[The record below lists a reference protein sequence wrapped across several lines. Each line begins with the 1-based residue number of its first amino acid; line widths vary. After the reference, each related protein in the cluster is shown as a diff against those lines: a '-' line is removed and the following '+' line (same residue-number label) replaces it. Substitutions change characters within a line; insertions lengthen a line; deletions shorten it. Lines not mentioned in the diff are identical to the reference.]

1 MAERGR
7 APLPAPYESPW
18 QLLGRDLRA
27 LAASARLK
35 VLELRRRNASGDLPL
50 PARWPRSLAPLFWP
64 LVLAAVLALVVL
76 LGSRVVIPRGAAPD
90 ATPPQAQAQARNQGA
105 GPSAMPAE
113 GTSGKKTDRDPRPHD
128 EAVDIPQGLDA
139 AGEAMDTRETLEVG
153 EAGKAREAEEV
164 QPLELPVE
172 PSGAPAVDPA
182 ADPAALQAAAYAA
195 DLQAIDGAPVPE
207 AAWLEAEPDPA
218 RAGLRLRLGAPYAA
232 LAQPSREQL
241 AALWW
246 ERAQAEG
253 YERLELVD
261 RQGRRLGQSARLG
274 SGMILLDPDLLP

>member
-35 VLELRRRNASGDLPL
+35 VLELRRRNASGELPL

-64 LVLAAVLALVVL
+64 LVLAALLAVVVL
-76 LGSRVVIPRGAAPD
+76 LVSRVVIPRVDTPD
-90 ATPPQAQAQARNQGA
+90 ATPPEAQTQARNQGS
-105 GPSAMPAE
+105 GTSAMPAE
-113 GTSGKKTDRDPRPHD
+113 GTTDTKTALDLLPSEESP
-128 EAVDIPQGLDA
+128 ESTEGLDP
-139 AGEAMDTRETLEVG
+139 AGEAP
-153 EAGKAREAEEV
+153 EARQAPEAKEAEEV
-164 QPLELPVE
+164 QPLELPAE
-172 PSGAPAVDPA
+172 PSTASAAAPA
-182 ADPAALQAAAYAA
+182 ADPAAVLAAAYAA
-195 DLQAIDGAPVPE
+195 DIQAIDGDQVPDGP
-207 AAWLEAEPDPA
+207 WLEAEPDPA
-218 RAGLRLRLGAPYAA
+218 RAGLRLRLGAPYAE
-232 LAQPSREQL
+232 LPQPSREQL

-261 RQGRRLGQSARLG
+261 RQSRRLGQSARLG